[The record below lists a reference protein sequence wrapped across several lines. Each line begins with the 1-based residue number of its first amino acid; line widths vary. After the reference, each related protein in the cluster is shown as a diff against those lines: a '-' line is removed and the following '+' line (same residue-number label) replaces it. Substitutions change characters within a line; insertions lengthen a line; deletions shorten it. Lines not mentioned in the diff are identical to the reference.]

1 MAPRPKARLLGETR
15 WGMKLVYGYQRWGGT
30 TPVPTNAD
38 IDRWQQKRDAAILR
52 AEHKRITAKKYYSI
66 GV

>member
-30 TPVPTNAD
+30 SAVPTNAD
-38 IDRWQQKRDAAILR
+38 IDRWQQKQDAAFFTRELR
-52 AEHKRITAKKYYSI
+52 QRNII
-66 GV
+66 Q

>member
-38 IDRWQQKRDAAILR
+38 IDLRQQKRDAA
-52 AEHKRITAKKYYSI
+52 EMKRII
-66 GV
+66 